1 LKKEVK
7 KRNIWS
13 IVLVI
18 VVGVLLLMILSVF
31 ASLFGSNGFL
41 GNVAV
46 IPVNGVI
53 TVHGQSSLLGGE
65 EATSEKLVKF
75 IEEADENSMVEA
87 IVFDIN
93 SPGGS
98 AVASDEIASAIKR
111 AEKPT
116 VAIVR
121 EVGASGGYWIAS
133 SADHIIVN
141 RMSIVGSIGV
151 ISSYL
156 EFARLLE
163 NYNITY
169 QRLVAGKYKDMGTPL
184 KELDEEERVLI
195 QGKIDKIHSF
205 FIDEIAAN
213 RGLEREKVLEL
224 ATGEIF
230 LGVEALE
237 LGLVDELGD
246 QKAVE
251 RYLKDE
257 IGLED
262 IDYIYYRSTPSL
274 WDAFGGI
281 ISPFF
286 YYIGMGMGETVF
298 NLNRNLGI
306 QV

>member
-1 LKKEVK
+1 MK
-7 KRNIWS
+7 KRNVWP

-18 VVGVLLLMILSVF
+18 VVVVLLFLILSIF

-41 GNVAV
+41 GNVAY
-46 IPVNGVI
+46 IPVYGVI
-53 TVHGQSSLLGGE
+53 TVNGQSSFLGQE

-75 IEEADENSMVEA
+75 IEDAEEDPLIEA

-116 VAIVR
+116 IALVR
-121 EVGASGGYWIAS
+121 EVGASGGYWVAS
-133 SADHIIVN
+133 STDHIIAN
-141 RMSIVGSIGV
+141 KMSIVGSIGV

-169 QRLVAGKYKDMGTPL
+169 QRLVAGKYKDMGTPF
-184 KELDEEERVLI
+184 KELTEEEEMIL
-195 QGKIDKIHSF
+195 QTKLDKIHGF

-213 RGLEREKVLEL
+213 RGLPREKVLEI

-230 LGVEALE
+230 LGIEALE

-246 QKAVE
+246 QKALE
-251 RYLKDE
+251 KYLKE
-257 IGLED
+257 QIGLED
-262 IDYIYYRSTPSL
+262 VDYTYYRSTPSL
-274 WDAFGGI
+274 WEALSGI
-281 ISPFF
+281 MSGFF

-298 NLNRNLGI
+298 NLNKNTGI
-306 QV
+306 RV